1 MTGANRW
8 GLAPQSG
15 DRAYAGHM
23 SPRVVSLHRYPVKS
37 MGGEPLAVAHFT
49 SRGVSGDRI
58 FAVRDADERLASS
71 RDTDN
76 LVRRDGVFDFDARTE
91 GRRVVI
97 ADAAGRI
104 GDAGTPPVNAALT
117 SVLGVEVR
125 IAQETDIPHIDNG
138 AVSIIGTAT
147 LDWCAR
153 ELGGDPDPQRL
164 RINIVVETTEPF
176 EEEEWIGSILTIG
189 GVQLRAKGRIERS
202 PTIDLAKRGSEAPAP
217 WLEVLQRRREGR
229 LGVYCDVVS
238 RGAVAARDELTVEAP
253 GSP

>member
-1 MTGANRW
+1 
-8 GLAPQSG
+8 
-15 DRAYAGHM
+15 M

-49 SRGVSGDRI
+49 SRGISGDRI

-71 RDTDN
+71 RNTEH

-97 ADAAGRI
+97 ANASGRI
-104 GDAGTPPVNAALT
+104 GDAGTPPVNVALSAA
-117 SVLGVEVR
+117 LGVEVR
-125 IAQETDIPHIDNG
+125 ISHETDIPHIDNG
-138 AVSIIGTAT
+138 AVSIVGTAT

-153 ELGGDPDPQRL
+153 ELGGDPDPQRP
-164 RINIVVETTEPF
+164 RINIVIETTEPF

-189 GVQLRAKGRIERS
+189 GVQLRAMGRIERS
-202 PTIDLAKRGSEAPAP
+202 PTIDLAKRESEAPAP
-217 WLEVLQRRREGR
+217 WLEALQQRRDGH
-229 LGVYCDVVS
+229 LGVYCDVVA
-238 RGAVAARDELTVEAP
+238 RGAIAPRDELTVEGP